1 MIKTKHIKTLI
12 IACCLS
18 VTLCTG
24 CSKQQTEKPDIKTV
38 YAQILNQSGG
48 RETIDIIKIPDMAV
62 TELFESESCI
72 INTSHKNNGYV
83 IFTYTGDA
91 EKIILQI
98 TQPDNNRYTYPINN
112 HESQVI
118 ALVSGDGSYKIDI
131 LENTG
136 NNTYVT
142 AESETIGVQMINEFE
157 PFLYPNQYVYYTQNS
172 NCVVL
177 ANELSEHANDDLSY
191 VKNVYDYVVADI
203 TYDTKLAEN
212 VGTNYIPNPDT
223 TLISKKGICFDYAS
237 LMTAMLRSQ
246 NIPTKLE
253 VGYAGIAYH
262 AWISVYL
269 EETGWIDNIIQFDGK
284 NWSFMDPTVAANQT
298 ADAATKKLIGD
309 GTTYTVQYHY

>member
-1 MIKTKHIKTLI
+1 MIKTNYMKTI
-12 IACCLS
+12 AIACCLS

-24 CSKQQTEKPDIKTV
+24 CSKPQTEKPDIKTV

-48 RETIDIIKIPDMAV
+48 RETTDVIKIPDMTA
-62 TELFESESCI
+62 TELFESKSCI
-72 INTSHKNNGYV
+72 INISHKNNGYI

-98 TQPDNNRYTYPINN
+98 TQPDNNRYTYPIGN
-112 HESQVI
+112 HEPQVI
-118 ALVSGDGSYKIDI
+118 SLVSGNGSYKLDV

-142 AESETIGVQMINEFE
+142 TESETIGVQMINEFE
-157 PFLYPNQYVYYTQNS
+157 PFLYPNQYVNYTQES
-172 NCVVL
+172 DCVIL
-177 ANELSEHANDDLSY
+177 ANELSNHAKDDLSY

-212 VGTNYIPNPDT
+212 VGTNYIPDPDA
-223 TLISKKGICFDYAS
+223 TLLSKTGICFDYAS

-298 ADAATKKLIGD
+298 ADDATKKLIGD